1 MSRLS
6 KFAALLFTALI
17 LGGCGFH
24 LRQSAA
30 LPPSMQRLHLDVSGG
45 GSLQRDLARSLVASG
60 VDVQDNSGPGVA
72 ELRVPQAQFSTNT
85 LTVSGLSRVTEYTV
99 SYHVNF
105 DVVGADGKLLLA
117 PQDIEM
123 SRNYSYDATNTV
135 GNSAQV
141 EQIQQSLN
149 DDMVQAVLF
158 RLQAAARRG
167 DPAASSSAR

>member
-1 MSRLS
+1 MSRLL
-6 KFAALLFTALI
+6 KLTAPLLAALI

-24 LRQSAA
+24 LRQSVA
-30 LPPSMQRLHLDVSGG
+30 LPASMQHLHLDVSGG
-45 GSLQRDLARSLVASG
+45 GSLQRELARSLVASG
-60 VDVQDNSGPGVA
+60 VDVQEESGPGIA
-72 ELRVPQAQFSTNT
+72 ELRIPQAQFSTNT

-99 SYHVNF
+99 SYHVDF

-117 PQDIEM
+117 PQNIEM

-149 DDMVQAVLF
+149 DDMVQAIQF

-167 DPAASSSAR
+167 GAADNGNP

>member
-1 MSRLS
+1 MSRLL
-6 KFAALLFTALI
+6 KPTVLLAALI

-24 LRQSAA
+24 LRQSAS
-30 LPPSMQRLHLDVSGG
+30 LPPSMHRMHLDVSGG
-45 GSLQRDLARSLVASG
+45 GSLQRDLTRSLVASG
-60 VDVQDNSGPGVA
+60 VDVEEKGGPGIA
-72 ELRVPQAQFSTNT
+72 ELHVPQALFSTNM

-105 DVVGADGKLLLA
+105 DVVGADGTLLLA
-117 PQDIEM
+117 PQNIQM

-149 DDMVQAVLF
+149 DDMVQAMLF

-167 DPAASSSAR
+167 DPASTGKP